1 MTNSPS
7 YQSSKSF
14 SRHDL
19 KSLSWF
25 TFQQGYQKLLLPG
38 QCLTSSL
45 THVYRWSQG
54 FLKCCYFYLSTEQT
68 SKVVS
73 SCLLLVFQFVLLVL
87 IQKLLSGRERD
98 AVNFPDGLQD
108 RVKQGKR
115 SASHYRCLSTFQG
128 GVKIGCAYFVISI
141 SSA

>member
-1 MTNSPS
+1 MCIGGV
-7 YQSSKSF
+7 K
-14 SRHDL
+14 
-19 KSLSWF
+19 
-25 TFQQGYQKLLLPG
+25 
-38 QCLTSSL
+38 
-45 THVYRWSQG
+45 G
-54 FLKCCYFYLSTEQT
+54 FYKCCYFYLSTEQT

-87 IQKLLSGRERD
+87 IQELSGRERD